1 MMNFHQEIA
10 VYSFDDGG
18 GRSLFYFF
26 LEFFIGLLII

>member
-18 GRSLFYFF
+18 GRSPFYFF
-26 LEFFIGLLII
+26 WNFL